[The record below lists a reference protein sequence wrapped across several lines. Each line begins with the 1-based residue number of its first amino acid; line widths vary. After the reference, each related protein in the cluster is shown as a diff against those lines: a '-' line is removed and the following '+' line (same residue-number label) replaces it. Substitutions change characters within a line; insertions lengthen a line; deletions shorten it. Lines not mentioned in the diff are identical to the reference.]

1 MILVWWLDGH
11 ASARARAYF
20 CMSDLAIEN
29 SQKLTMFTLLLLHVF
44 FSKDG
49 STLDSFESLSVEELN
64 SSIESRR
71 NDIFRL
77 MEEVRRLRVQQKVR
91 TAAPDGSDLLS
102 FR

>member
-1 MILVWWLDGH
+1 MCAL
-11 ASARARAYF
+11 S
-20 CMSDLAIEN
+20 
-29 SQKLTMFTLLLLHVF
+29 SQ
-44 FSKDG
+44 DG
-49 STLDSFESLSVEELN
+49 STLDSFESLSAEELN

-91 TAAPDGSDLLS
+91 AAAPDGSDLLS